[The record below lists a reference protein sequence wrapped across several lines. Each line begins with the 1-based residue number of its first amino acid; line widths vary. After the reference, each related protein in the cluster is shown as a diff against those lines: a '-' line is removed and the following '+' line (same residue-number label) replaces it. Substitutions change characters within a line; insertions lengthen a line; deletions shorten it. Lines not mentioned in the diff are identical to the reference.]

1 MRFEKR
7 ESTIL
12 DKASSNKAITI
23 KSLLDDFME
32 SGIEVAEL
40 KDWKEIYDKAETCA
54 SGIRYQIGK
63 FYPDMIGCYNRKDG
77 IYLKRLCKDKPE
89 RKMVEDEYIKSG
101 GTKDKLF
108 SLESIEDELEYVFC
122 PMVDEECDFC
132 NKRCPIVEDGHCP
145 LAMVKHGMAKL
156 KGEADDNQ

>member
-7 ESTIL
+7 ESTVL
-12 DKASSNKAITI
+12 DKVRSNKASTI
-23 KSLLDDFME
+23 KALLDDFME
-32 SGIEVAEL
+32 SDIEVAEL
-40 KDWKEIYDKAETCA
+40 KDWTEIYDKAETCA

-77 IYLKRLCKDKPE
+77 IYLKRLYNDKPE
-89 RKMVEDEYIKSG
+89 REIEEDEYIRSG
-101 GTKDKLF
+101 GIKDKLL

-122 PMVDEECDFC
+122 PTVHEECDFC
-132 NKRCPIVEDGHCP
+132 NKNCPITEDGHCP

-156 KGEADDNQ
+156 KGEADDD